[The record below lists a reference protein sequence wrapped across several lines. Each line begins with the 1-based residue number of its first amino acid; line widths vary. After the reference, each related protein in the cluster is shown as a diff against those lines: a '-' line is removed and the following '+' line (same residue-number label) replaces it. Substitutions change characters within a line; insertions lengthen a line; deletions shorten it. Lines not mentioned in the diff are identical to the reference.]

1 MFLFLQTV
9 NFHLRFLCESDLRI
23 SFLQEAIEKLIE
35 INTFRVRKTTLFS
48 FHIFDQIEICQ
59 GTVAVV
65 NLCMKGHL

>member
-48 FHIFDQIEICQ
+48 FHIFEICQ
-59 GTVAVV
+59 GTVVA